1 MPFGGTLGGQL
12 LMLHNTAIGWSVLA
26 GIAIIWLLISFGLA
40 QPVFVIYCAA
50 IAASA
55 TGE

>member
-1 MPFGGTLGGQL
+1 
-12 LMLHNTAIGWSVLA
+12 MLHNTAIGWSVLA
-26 GIAIIWLLISFGLA
+26 GIAIIWLLISFGLSSA
-40 QPVFVIYCAA
+40 AVFVIDCVA